1 MNLDYSAKTKELIA
15 RCETFMRDVVYPN
28 EHAYLA
34 QHAKQSD
41 HWACPPIME
50 DKIAADVFDRPRRRE
65 AAAFRHQL
73 FLTL

>member
-41 HWACPPIME
+41 HWACPPE
-50 DKIAADVFDRPRRRE
+50 PTCDDVRLE
-65 AAAFRHQL
+65 SVIGG
-73 FLTL
+73 